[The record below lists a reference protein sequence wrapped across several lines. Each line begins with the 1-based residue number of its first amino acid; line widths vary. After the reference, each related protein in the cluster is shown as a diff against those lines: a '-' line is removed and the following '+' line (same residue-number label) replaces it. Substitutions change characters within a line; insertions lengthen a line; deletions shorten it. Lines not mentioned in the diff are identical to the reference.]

1 MENVKELIKEIK
13 TNLSQVSS
21 SQKDEVK
28 VMRAM
33 LNDKDFEVDV
43 YEKEGKIGTYCP
55 AKDVREMVS
64 NVVAATTR
72 ISNEEASMLVQDYEF
87 KKSDAET
94 FVNVSKEFVNTYLQT
109 GRKLP
114 LGGREKSNVSL
125 VLKDVKEQSRRFPRK
140 VGVNPDG
147 TAKYDNGVVN
157 VGSYE
162 SIKVI
167 APCPTW
173 TSKK

>member
-1 MENVKELIKEIK
+1 MENVKDLIKEIK

-21 SQKDEVK
+21 SQKDETRI
-28 VMRAM
+28 MRAM
-33 LNDKDFEVDV
+33 LNDTDFEVDI
-43 YEKEGKIGTYCP
+43 YEKEGKVGTYCP
-55 AKDVREMVS
+55 AKDVRSMIA
-64 NVVAATTR
+64 NVVSATTK
-72 ISNEEASMLVQDYEF
+72 ITNEEASVLVENYEF

-125 VLKDVKEQSRRFPRK
+125 VIKDIKEQARRFPRK

-167 APCPTW
+167 APCPSW
-173 TSKK
+173 VNK

>member
-1 MENVKELIKEIK
+1 MENVKELIKDIK

-21 SQKDEVK
+21 SQKDEVRI
-28 VMRAM
+28 MRAM
-33 LNDKDFEVDV
+33 LNDKDFEVDI
-43 YEKEGKIGTYCP
+43 YEKEGKVGTYCP
-55 AKDVREMVS
+55 AKDVRNMIS
-64 NVVAATTR
+64 NV
-72 ISNEEASMLVQDYEF
+72 ISSTAKITNEEASMLVENYEF

-94 FVNVSKEFVNTYLQT
+94 FVNVSKEFVNTYLQS

-125 VLKDVKEQSRRFPRK
+125 VLKDVKEQARRFPRK

-167 APCPTW
+167 APCPSW
-173 TSKK
+173 VNK

>member
-1 MENVKELIKEIK
+1 MENVKDLIKEIK

-21 SQKDEVK
+21 SQKDETRI
-28 VMRAM
+28 MRAM
-33 LNDKDFEVDV
+33 LNDKDFEVDI
-43 YEKEGKIGTYCP
+43 YEKEGKVGTYCP
-55 AKDVREMVS
+55 AKDVRSMIA
-64 NVVAATTR
+64 NVVSATTK
-72 ISNEEASMLVQDYEF
+72 ITNEEASVLVENYEF

-125 VLKDVKEQSRRFPRK
+125 VIKDIKEQARRFPRK

-167 APCPTW
+167 APCPSW
-173 TSKK
+173 VNK